1 MEKKEMK
8 RCPYCGEMIL
18 AVAKKCKYCGE
29 WLEKPEAN
37 NADEKD
43 EKLAPEDSNSESK
56 PVAEPTP
63 EPEDP
68 TADGDDEVVDTG
80 YGVSVSKRL
89 AKRITWGLVAVAI
102 IAFAFLGYEML
113 SVDSSELTMS
123 KMDGSWKE
131 LETDDVTIMYQF
143 NKNGEFTE
151 MRTIDDDGTKYGSLC
166 TGTWELSK
174 QGILGQCISMKY
186 DIESLVV
193 DGHNDETGENYDESD
208 PMVSEIKQALYA
220 KYQKENQEVDKY
232 KGMDKAYGL
241 NNLTFCN
248 DTIKQNGKSV
258 MVKIGDINR

>member
-29 WLEKPEAN
+29 WLENPETII
-37 NADEKD
+37 ADDKE
-43 EKLAPEDSNSESK
+43 EKLAPVVPKLESK

-63 EPEDP
+63 EPKDT
-68 TADGDDEVVDTG
+68 TADSDDEVVDTG

-102 IAFAFLGYEML
+102 IAFAFLGYEIL

-131 LETDDVTIMYQF
+131 LSTDDVTIMYQF

-151 MRTIDDDGTKYGSLC
+151 MRTMDDDGTKYGSMC

-174 QGILGQCISMKY
+174 QGVLGQCISMKY
-186 DIESLVV
+186 NIES
-193 DGHNDETGENYDESD
+193 
-208 PMVSEIKQALYA
+208 
-220 KYQKENQEVDKY
+220 
-232 KGMDKAYGL
+232 
-241 NNLTFCN
+241 
-248 DTIKQNGKSV
+248 
-258 MVKIGDINR
+258 